1 MLKAMRQRWRRP
13 LTVRSRVLA
22 AVMSLV
28 TVGLIVAGGTAYLLQ
43 RNQIDEII
51 NDSLRRSVTEFRSLA
66 ESGIDPS
73 TRERFTTA
81 ERLVS
86 VAMQRTVPSRNEGML
101 GFSAG
106 ELRFVAPTPVPLR
119 LEEDTELVNWI
130 EAYDPRGTV
139 RIQSVETA
147 TTDYRMVIVPV
158 QLASD
163 PTPGLF
169 VLAFDRSAELGRVN
183 DTFVTYSLVGLGS
196 LLMIGV
202 ASWLVAGRLLR
213 PIRLV
218 RETAQHIGE
227 SDLSQ
232 RIPVTGND
240 DLSELTRTVNAMLDR
255 LQNAFGSQRQL
266 LDDVGHELRTPITIV
281 RGHMELL
288 DVNDPADVS
297 SAQGIALEELDR
309 MHLLVDDLVTL
320 ANVDRPDFVRE
331 QQLDVGQLTDDVL
344 DKARQLGKRRW
355 IIDARTSRTCS
366 LDPRRITQAWL
377 QLAANAVKFS
387 EPGSTI
393 ALGSQVVED
402 RLKLWVRDEGIG
414 VEAADQA
421 RIFERFNRGGG
432 TSRSEGSGLGLT
444 IVSAIAKAHGGSVEL
459 ESAARVGSIFTL
471 NLPVSRQSGARPG
484 LFDGP
489 VTQQVPI
496 RPSQDPRPGQP
507 AEHPRSALTTER
519 VSVPPVSPRPGHQPE
534 SDADS
539 ERAR

>member
-1 MLKAMRQRWRRP
+1 MEAIEQRWRRP
-13 LTVRSRVLA
+13 LTVRARVLA

-43 RNQIDEII
+43 RNQVDEMI
-51 NDSLRRSVTEFRSLA
+51 NDSLGRSVTEFRALA
-66 ESGIDPS
+66 ENGIDPS
-73 TRERFTTA
+73 TLERFTTA
-81 ERLVS
+81 DGLVS
-86 VAMQRTVPSRNEGML
+86 VAMQRTVPARNEGML

-106 ELRFVAPTPVPLR
+106 ELRFVAPAPVPVR
-119 LEEDTELVNWI
+119 LEDDTELVNWI
-130 EAYDPRGTV
+130 EAYDPQDTI
-139 RIQSVETA
+139 RIQTVETS
-147 TTDYRMVIVPV
+147 TTDYRMVVVPV
-158 QLASD
+158 QLSSD

-169 VLAFDRSAELGRVN
+169 VLAFDRSAELSRIN
-183 DTFVTYSLVGLGS
+183 ETFFTYSLVGLGS
-196 LLMIGV
+196 LLLIAV
-202 ASWLVAGRLLR
+202 VSWLVAGRLLR

-288 DVNDPADVS
+288 DVNDPEDVS
-297 SAQGIALEELDR
+297 STQTIALDELDR

-331 QQLDVGQLTDDVL
+331 QELDVGKLTDEVL
-344 DKARQLGKRRW
+344 DKARQLGQRRW

-366 LDPRRITQAWL
+366 VDPRRITQAWL

-393 ALGSQVVED
+393 ALGSQVVGD
-402 RLKLWVRDEGIG
+402 RLKLWIRDEGIG
-414 VEAADQA
+414 VDPADQS
-421 RIFERFNRGGG
+421 RIFERFNRGSR

-444 IVSAIAKAHGGSVEL
+444 IVSAIAKAHGGTVGL
-459 ESAARVGSIFTL
+459 ESSPGIGSIFTL
-471 NLPVSRQSGARPG
+471 YLPVFRHTADGSRG
-484 LFDGP
+484 LFEGP
-489 VTQQVPI
+489 VTQQIPVQSPNNTAK
-496 RPSQDPRPGQP
+496 GQP
-507 AEHPRSALTTER
+507 VKLERSTQATER
-519 VSVPPVSPRPGHQPE
+519 VSVPIKPDREPE
-534 SDADS
+534 SAVSDR